1 MAAEDGTPSIDS
13 ELQETLKLPFE
24 QFIEQIKSQHEQVY
38 RFISFLHLQV
48 LRLDPDSPFQEEGLN
63 EKFIKYYGT
72 YFYFKYYLDAL
83 EVRRCCI
90 YTHTR
95 FSEVAHHSKSGTA
108 EYLVQIFKYKFKT
121 GLAMYQVSKT
131 GLLYSKKWYN
141 WNLFKL
147 RLFSIDALSYD

>member
-90 YTHTR
+90 YTNTR
-95 FSEVAHHSKSGTA
+95 FQEWNTTQKVVRQNIWYKSPSRNSKLVWLCTKYLKLVYCIVKSGTMGI
-108 EYLVQIFKYKFKT
+108 YLIFVY
-121 GLAMYQVSKT
+121 LA
-131 GLLYSKKWYN
+131 
-141 WNLFKL
+141 
-147 RLFSIDALSYD
+147 